1 MGTQLKNYKEK
12 NSYENLP
19 LSFDVLQSTH
29 MAGAPTQTQTQTSEQ
44 RTEKQYTPNNH
55 KCTDTQISY
64 GLQFIEPFI
73 ELKINAR
80 HIFFFQLTF
89 FLLVKLHNSRD
100 YCFNWWGGVI

>member
-29 MAGAPTQTQTQTSEQ
+29 MAGALTQTHTQTSEQ

-55 KCTDTQISY
+55 KCTQLKKKLY

-73 ELKINAR
+73 ELKINV
-80 HIFFFQLTF
+80 FFQLTF
-89 FLLVKLHNSRD
+89 FLFSK
-100 YCFNWWGGVI
+100 IAQ